1 MYQIENIS
9 INNKEARFMHI
20 NKVGA
25 EPLLFIPGNLQEIET
40 IKDFNNGLSNDFDYW
55 VLEIPGTGMTKP
67 LHPHHSIPFL
77 SDCLASFIETHIKRP
92 VHLVV
97 CSYAT
102 PIAIEFAKHN
112 NHWLKKLV
120 LAGSMREIP
129 QAEWATVLGLMAD
142 CLRNPERFAADF
154 LDLLTTES
162 ERIPRQNLIIKATM
176 RKAARYSTSQFWCFI
191 YNSIRL
197 MSYYPED
204 LGLIKCPTL
213 CFTGEL
219 DPYVTK
225 ERCRELANEIPNS
238 YFTTIPDT
246 DHLFHIEKPH
256 ETISLITEYLLSK
269 RIARAA

>member
-1 MYQIENIS
+1 MYQINSIL
-9 INNKEARFMHI
+9 INNHEARYMHV
-20 NKVGA
+20 NKAGST
-25 EPLLFIPGNLQEIET
+25 PLLFIPGNLQEIET
-40 IKDFNNGLSNDFDYW
+40 IKEFNIGFAKEFDYW
-55 VLEIPGTGMTKP
+55 VLEVPGTGMTKP
-67 LHPHHSIPFL
+67 LHPHHSIQFL
-77 SDCLASFIETHIKRP
+77 SECLASFVETYIKQP

-102 PIAIEFAKHN
+102 PIAIEFAKRN
-112 NHWLKKLV
+112 NRWLKKMV

-129 QAEWATVLGLMAD
+129 QTEWATVLGLMAD
-142 CLRNPERFAADF
+142 CLRNPEQFASDF

-162 ERIPRQNLIIKATM
+162 DLIPRQKLIIKATM

-197 MSYYPED
+197 MSYYPQD

-225 ERCRELANEIPNS
+225 ERCLELAGEIPNA

-246 DHLFHIEKPH
+246 DHLFHIEKPQ
-256 ETISLITEYLLSK
+256 ETIALITDYLLRS
-269 RIARAA
+269 RYARAA